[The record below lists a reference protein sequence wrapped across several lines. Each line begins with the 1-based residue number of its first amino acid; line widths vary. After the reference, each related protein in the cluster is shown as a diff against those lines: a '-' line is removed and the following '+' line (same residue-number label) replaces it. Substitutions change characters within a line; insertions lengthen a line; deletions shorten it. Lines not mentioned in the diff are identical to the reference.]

1 MRISIRIF
9 KPEVRGGGR
18 AQVEHLPFIAR
29 HIVFHY
35 TFHLPFPFIDLI
47 AGNVA
52 EADVLVVYL
61 R

>member
-1 MRISIRIF
+1 MRLSI
-9 KPEVRGGGR
+9 GGGGKGK
-18 AQVEHLPFIAR
+18 AQVEHLPFIVH
-29 HIVFHY
+29 HIVFH
-35 TFHLPFPFIDLI
+35 LLFPFIDLI

>member
-1 MRISIRIF
+1 MRISIWFF

-18 AQVEHLPFIAR
+18 AQVEHLPFIVH
-29 HIVFHY
+29 HIVFH
-35 TFHLPFPFIDLI
+35 LLFPFIDLI